1 MSTSQSV
8 NLKPAFQKMADIGF
22 SRMSQLTSFLG
33 NIWKRSKKALEKLIL
48 HLATEAKRWGQ
59 EMLRAIDKGVAAAE
73 LSRPPAGVY
82 GDLDLRVIPKYVSY
96 RAALLREKAGMQ
108 FLLGLAG
115 LLWLS
120 TFLIQSNRIDYW
132 QTKYREKE
140 FILVPSNIVGHTP
153 AVPQDVPKSY
163 VGNAATYFV
172 ELLGNTTPSDIE
184 EHYDRFS
191 SYMSSELRG
200 KFLSETARWRA
211 TAKAEGIYEQV
222 EVTQKSWESDG
233 KGGFE
238 VTFAIRRDR
247 RVSGEFMGSTPE
259 IIKMKLQLV
268 PPSQER
274 EWIFEIREFSRRPSN
289 IHG

>member
-1 MSTSQSV
+1 MG
-8 NLKPAFQKMADIGF
+8 DIG
-22 SRMSQLTSFLG
+22 SSKMSLLTSSLAS
-33 NIWKRSKKALEKLIL
+33 IWKKLKEAVVTKALN
-48 HLATEAKRWGQ
+48 LAVESKRWGL

-82 GDLDLRVIPKYVSY
+82 GDFDLRVIPKYVSY
-96 RAALLREKAGMQ
+96 RAALLREKMGMQ
-108 FLLGLAG
+108 FLLGLTAF
-115 LLWLS
+115 LWIA
-120 TFLIQSNRIDYW
+120 TFLIQSNRLDYW
-132 QTKYREKE
+132 QTRFREKE

-184 EHYDRFS
+184 EHYERFG
-191 SYMSSELRG
+191 SYMSAELRG

-222 EVTQKSWESDG
+222 ETTQKSWESDG
-233 KGGFE
+233 KGGFD

-274 EWIFEIREFSRRPSN
+274 EWIFEIKEFSRRPAN